1 MTEAGEFEQNSIDL
15 DTVTLSGTKILDVDI
30 DQFDRSQM
38 EVSPKGLDQRKI
50 HIGFACQSDPVAFR
64 SFRVKQTD

>member
-38 EVSPKGLDQRKI
+38 EVSPKGLDQRKG
-50 HIGFACQSDPVAFR
+50 HIGFAGHSDPVAFR
-64 SFRVKQTD
+64 TFRVKKLD